1 MCAQNMREL
10 TPPGAETFYS
20 PSFHDSLKK
29 PLDLRLPIVLQ
40 KLVCGVWEC
49 RFSPNRKKRFSI
61 SISSVDP
68 RAVCNQGQRDFQYG
82 QLLRKRQEQALALS
96 YMAN

>member
-68 RAVCNQGQRDFQYG
+68 RAVCSQGQRDFQYG